1 MLGHEGKI
9 AHTNRALL
17 VLMRT
22 EQVPEP
28 AGDSSYFKSAAS
40 ERRGIKGLLL
50 CTPIGMNDAA

>member
-9 AHTNRALL
+9 AHSNRALL

-28 AGDSSYFKSAAS
+28 AGDSF
-40 ERRGIKGLLL
+40 
-50 CTPIGMNDAA
+50 